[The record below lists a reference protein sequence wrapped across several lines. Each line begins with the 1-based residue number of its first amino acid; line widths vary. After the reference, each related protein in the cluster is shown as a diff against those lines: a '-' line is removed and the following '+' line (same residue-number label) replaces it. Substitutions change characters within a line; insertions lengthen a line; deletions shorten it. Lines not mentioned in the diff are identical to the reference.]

1 MNVAQWLK
9 TSFGSGQQLRLSI
22 PLSGPNC
29 MQSTVQFF
37 TDQWNRFTN
46 WLPSCSLS
54 QDLLQS
60 YSKLRCGVVARCGSE
75 ASYLLHIFHTQAGM
89 WYQKVNSHCEFT
101 RKQKGSTGKVQN
113 GNHHFT
119 AYTTAMIP
127 LPSLQE
133 CLEFL
138 LPALPHALGNNVA
151 MMMCVLVCACK

>member
-46 WLPSCSLS
+46 WLPSCPLS
-54 QDLLQS
+54 QDLLQ
-60 YSKLRCGVVARCGSE
+60 KLKQATLWGGGRCGSE
-75 ASYLLHIFHTQAGM
+75 ALHIFHTQASM

-138 LPALPHALGNNVA
+138 LPALPHALGNNVE
-151 MMMCVLVCACK
+151 MMMCVLVCTCK